1 VVEQRGEAA
10 NDRQTQAHA
19 LFAMTL
25 CGINLIELV
34 EYPLAFRR
42 RYAYAG
48 IADVNRNKGSAA
60 AHTKDGSAAL
70 DISKSVRHQIEQDS
84 LEQQRIAVDPGVG
97 RDDAQAQTP
106 GGSDFR
112 KRGVDT
118 RE

>member
-25 CGINLIELV
+25 CGVNLIELV

-48 IADVNRNKGSAA
+48 IADLDRKKGSAA
-60 AHTKDGSAAL
+60 AHAEDGTAAL
-70 DISKSVRHQIEQDS
+70 GISNSVRHQIEQDP
-84 LEQQRIAVDPGVG
+84 LEQQRIAVDPGLG
-97 RDDAQAQTP
+97 RNDAQAQTP
-106 GGSDFR
+106 GGSDLC